1 MARVGITLSCA
12 RGRHQRRG
20 ARLFKEEFCCRGK
33 DEAATESVGGGGG
46 GGDGGGVR
54 GGRRRLR
61 LHGEI
66 YVCHSAGPFLPVIKD
81 LYLRSAR
88 ARVPGMLPCSFDEE
102 KESERE
108 GERTRRE
115 GSIDDREKSMP
126 LPCSVRVTFPD
137 RRYAVVDWSHVH
149 TVYARAKANTAE

>member
-1 MARVGITLSCA
+1 M
-12 RGRHQRRG
+12 H
-20 ARLFKEEFCCRGK
+20 
-33 DEAATESVGGGGG
+33 
-46 GGDGGGVR
+46 
-54 GGRRRLR
+54 
-61 LHGEI
+61 
-66 YVCHSAGPFLPVIKD
+66 
-81 LYLRSAR
+81 AR
-88 ARVPGMLPCSFDEE
+88 ARVPGMLLCSFDEE
-102 KESERE
+102 KEGERASERE